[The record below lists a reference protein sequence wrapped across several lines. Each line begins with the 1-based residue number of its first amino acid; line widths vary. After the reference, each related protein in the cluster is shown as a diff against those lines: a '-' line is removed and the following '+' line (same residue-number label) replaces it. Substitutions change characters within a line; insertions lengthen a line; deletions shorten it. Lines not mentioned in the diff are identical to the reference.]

1 MRIGV
6 AGIGRMGGAIAAH
19 LIEVGHEVTVWNR
32 TADKV
37 RPLAD
42 AGAKVAGTPSE
53 LAAQVEAVITILTN
67 REALAAVFEGPDG
80 LLAADANGRLFIE
93 MSTVRPQDQ
102 ATLAE
107 TVRARGGI
115 FVECP
120 VGGTVGPA
128 RQGRLLGVA
137 GAAKEDFEKAK
148 PLLDAMC
155 RRVELVGPVG
165 AGASMKLA
173 LNLPLLV
180 YYQALAEAYTLC
192 RHLGLD
198 NAWLM
203 AFLSETSGGPN
214 VLKTRGPAI
223 AAALDG
229 KDAGAPSFDID
240 LVRKD
245 LSTMLAEAEARGVT
259 LPLVE
264 RTLAI
269 YDAAAK
275 EGWGERDGA
284 WLPAYWPSRSPA
296 PHRP

>member
-6 AGIGRMGGAIAAH
+6 AGVGRMGGAIAAH
-19 LIEVGHEVTVWNR
+19 LLEVGHAVTVWNR
-32 TADKV
+32 TPDKTK
-37 RPLAD
+37 PLAE
-42 AGAKVAGTPSE
+42 AGAKVAASPAD
-53 LAAQVEAVITILTN
+53 LAGKAEAVITILTN
-67 REALAAVFEGPDG
+67 REAMDTVYAGTDG
-80 LLAADANGRLFIE
+80 LLSADARGKLFIE
-93 MSTVRPQDQ
+93 MSTVQPHDQ
-102 ATLAE
+102 VALAE
-107 TVRARGGI
+107 KVRARGGSY
-115 FVECP
+115 VECP

-128 RQGRLLGVA
+128 RQGKLLGAA
-137 GAAKEDFEKAK
+137 GAEKADFERAK
-148 PLLDAMC
+148 PLLDQMC

-165 AGASMKLA
+165 AGTSLKLA

-214 VLKTRGPAI
+214 VLKARGPAI

-229 KDAGAPSFDID
+229 KDAGATTFDID

-245 LSTMLAEAEARGVT
+245 LSTMLAEAQARGVT

-269 YDAAAK
+269 YDDAAR
-275 EGWGERDGA
+275 EGWGKRDGS
-284 WLPAYWPSRSPA
+284 WLPAYWPSRSPV
-296 PHRP
+296 RQRS

>member
-1 MRIGV
+1 
-6 AGIGRMGGAIAAH
+6 
-19 LIEVGHEVTVWNR
+19 
-32 TADKV
+32 
-37 RPLAD
+37 
-42 AGAKVAGTPSE
+42 
-53 LAAQVEAVITILTN
+53 
-67 REALAAVFEGPDG
+67 
-80 LLAADANGRLFIE
+80 
-93 MSTVRPQDQ
+93 
-102 ATLAE
+102 
-107 TVRARGGI
+107 VRAKGGI

-137 GAAKEDFEKAK
+137 GAAKADFEKAK

-155 RRVELVGPVG
+155 RRVELAGPVG

-180 YYQALAEAYTLC
+180 YYQALAEAYSLC

-203 AFLSETSGGPN
+203 ALLSETSGGPN

-245 LSTMLAEAEARGVT
+245 LSTMLAEAEALGVT

-296 PHRP
+296 PQRP

>member
-19 LIEVGHEVTVWNR
+19 LVEVGHEVTVWNR

-37 RPLAD
+37 GPLVE
-42 AGAKVAGTPSE
+42 AGAKAAGTPAE
-53 LAAQVEAVITILTN
+53 LAARVEAVITILTN

-80 LLAADANGRLFIE
+80 LLAADAKGRLFVE
-93 MSTVRPQDQ
+93 MSTIRPEEQV
-102 ATLAE
+102 ALAE

-128 RQGRLLGVA
+128 RQGKLLGVA
-137 GAAKEDFEKAK
+137 GATREDFEMAR
-148 PLLDAMC
+148 PLLEQMC

-165 AGASMKLA
+165 AGASIKLA

-180 YYQALAEAYTLC
+180 YYQALAEAYILC

-229 KDAGAPSFDID
+229 TDAGAPSFDID

-245 LSTMLAEAEARGVT
+245 LSTMLAEAEARGAT
-259 LPLVE
+259 LPLAE
-264 RTLAI
+264 RALAI

-275 EGWGERDGA
+275 EGWGNRDGA

-296 PHRP
+296 QKRP

>member
-19 LIEVGHEVTVWNR
+19 FLEVGHKVTVWNR

-37 RPLAD
+37 GPLVD
-42 AGAKVAGTPSE
+42 AGAKVARTPSE

-67 REALAAVFEGPDG
+67 REALATVFEGPDG
-80 LLAADANGRLFIE
+80 LLTADAKGRLFIE
-93 MSTVRPQDQ
+93 MSTVRPEDQ
-102 ATLAE
+102 VTLAE
-107 TVRARGGI
+107 TVRGAGGI

-128 RQGRLLGVA
+128 RQGKLLGVA

-148 PLLDAMC
+148 PLLDEMC

-245 LSTMLAEAEARGVT
+245 LSTMLAEAEARGAT
-259 LPLVE
+259 LPLAE

-269 YDAAAK
+269 YDEAAK
-275 EGWGERDGA
+275 QGWGKRDGA

-296 PHRP
+296 QD